1 MSPKVSVIVLAWNG
15 EKYLD
20 ACLSAVLS
28 QDYEPREVI
37 VVDNASSDGSVG
49 IVQCYEPQVRLIQN
63 DYNLGFAGGNN
74 VGLKSANGEIVVL
87 LNQDTVVQPGWLR
100 ALVDTLEDSSI
111 GIVGCKILYPDGQN
125 LQHAGARVRPDDAM
139 TYHVGWGEQD
149 HGQYDLLA
157 DFDYVTGAAIAIHRR
172 VLTQLGGLDEQFYP
186 GFYEETDY
194 CFRARRAG
202 FRVVYQPRAVFYHH
216 ETTYLPVDSYARSY
230 AYHRNRVRF
239 LLRHWDI
246 AALESFAGADQRAT
260 AVTLSLDDVIARA
273 RAYGDNLVA
282 LPLIV
287 AQRRT
292 DPTLGGALPEGGLR
306 WLIETLQS
314 LRQQA
319 HQRVVV
325 LITDS
330 AHLPAAADWDASMGG
345 IQTGQTTARMQVL
358 LQELAS
364 QTVLREPRL
373 RSKLPVL
380 GWLVD
385 AFRRY
390 WISLIE
396 RHYIVPILNQ
406 QSAFNAKVAE
416 LMRQLYEEIADLRQS
431 NEATARLLSA
441 DDAAIPYVLQT
452 ILNDWK
458 PRSTD
463 LCKVSEE

>member
-1 MSPKVSVIVLAWNG
+1 
-15 EKYLD
+15 
-20 ACLSAVLS
+20 
-28 QDYEPREVI
+28 
-37 VVDNASSDGSVG
+37 
-49 IVQCYEPQVRLIQN
+49 
-63 DYNLGFAGGNN
+63 
-74 VGLKSANGEIVVL
+74 
-87 LNQDTVVQPGWLR
+87 
-100 ALVDTLEDSSI
+100 
-111 GIVGCKILYPDGQN
+111 
-125 LQHAGARVRPDDAM
+125 
-139 TYHVGWGEQD
+139 
-149 HGQYDLLA
+149 
-157 DFDYVTGAAIAIHRR
+157 
-172 VLTQLGGLDEQFYP
+172 LDEQFYP

-216 ETTYLPVDSYARSY
+216 ETTSLPVDSYARSY